1 MRDAARIL
9 TGNVPPTSMDSSPVG
24 RRTYELSDITTERHR
39 PRYLRSNLMGEVAA
53 EIQELNAR
61 IVQSLTGLRPM
72 WETPVEDLRR
82 AREEGRSVFGPILRS
97 DRAHDEVI
105 EGPEG
110 PVGIRVIQPEERARG
125 VYVHFHGGGW
135 VLGAT
140 HHQDARLCQL
150 ADATRQV
157 VVSVDYRLAP
167 EHPYPAGPDDCE
179 RATIALIDQAP
190 ARFGAPV
197 TTLGGESAGAHLALV
212 AALRMRDRHGYTDFR
227 AINLLYGVF
236 DLRLTPSA
244 RHFGPGPQVLTTDGI
259 RWFIDQFAPGEDKE
273 DPDLSPLLADL
284 THMPPAVITVGTTDP
299 LLDDS
304 RFLATRWG
312 SCDLEVV
319 EGGPHAY
326 DAFDVAAGAR
336 SLARINRFLSAALS
350 R

>member
-1 MRDAARIL
+1 
-9 TGNVPPTSMDSSPVG
+9 
-24 RRTYELSDITTERHR
+24 
-39 PRYLRSNLMGEVAA
+39 MGEVSA
-53 EIQELNAR
+53 EIQALNAR
-61 IVQSLTGLRPM
+61 IVESLTGLPPIS
-72 WETPVEDLRR
+72 ETPVARVR
-82 AREEGRSVFGPILRS
+82 QAREDGRSVFGPIRRS
-97 DRAHDEVI
+97 DRARDEIV
-105 EGPEG
+105 ETSDGPI
-110 PVGIRVIQPEERARG
+110 GIRVIHPSDPAQG
-125 VYVHFHGGGW
+125 VYLHFHGGGW

-140 HHQDARLCQL
+140 HHQDPRLCQL

-167 EHPYPAGPDDCE
+167 EHPYPAGPDDGE
-179 RATIALIDQAP
+179 RAAVALIDEAP
-190 ARFGAPV
+190 QRFGAPV

-212 AALRMRDRHGYTDFR
+212 TALRLRDRHGFTDFR

-259 RWFIDQFAPGEDKE
+259 RWFIDQFAPGEDKD

-284 THMPPAVITVGTTDP
+284 THMPPAAITVGTNDP

-304 RFLATRWG
+304 LFLAARWP

-319 EGGPHAY
+319 EGAPHAY
-326 DAFDVAAGAR
+326 DAFDVTAGAR